1 MKLLHNRSLLATL
14 VIAVAAAF
22 LFLNFQNKP
31 QPMLNINN
39 DDYEAEWKEIDALD
53 KQNLPKSALEKV
65 VALHKKAKKDE
76 NAPQIIKTLI
86 FRGKY
91 QSQLEEDGLVQAI
104 YRMETE
110 IAEADFPTKSLLQSM
125 LAEMYQNYLQNNR
138 WKFQNR
144 TTAVDF
150 KSEDIRTWTI
160 EQLVDKTGELYFAS
174 LKNKKTRQV
183 KIDDFDAIL
192 TKGHNNAGIRPTLYD
207 FLANRAIDYFKN
219 DQAYLTQPENQF
231 QIDNPDL
238 FQSSGA
244 FAEMTIETGDLT
256 SFKYKTLLVFQELA
270 AWHQDAKLK
279 IGNITAEAQKP
290 WLITDLQ
297 RLKFV
302 YDNATLPNKD
312 ELYLQ
317 ALSQWLTSSVNE
329 NNADVWYA
337 IAQFWYQKGSQN
349 FILDEEKDTKI
360 EYNDVITL
368 NENNP
373 TNQWDW
379 KKAHFACQQATEK
392 YANTF
397 AGKQCAAMMN
407 QIEQKTLNL
416 QLEQVNLPNK
426 PLLLLAEYRN
436 IENTFLKVIRFNDQ
450 RRDAL
455 KNAIQEERR
464 RNNNQ
469 VLNYLNSLPTIQQTS
484 NYLKEVGDYR
494 QHTTELILEG
504 LPLGE
509 YCVMIGSKSNF
520 SKTNGAVGYAM
531 TRVSEMG
538 HWYRRN
544 NSGNDEFTV
553 FNRQNGQPMRGVE
566 AYFAGIDYNT
576 TNRQEE
582 IAKYG
587 KSVLTDENGMVTLPD
602 FNEKRQNLRNRN
614 QYVVLF
620 KNGKDTLFLNDQYS
634 NYIYDRNPRMQ
645 QVTHFFLDRAIYRP
659 GQTVYFKGIAIE
671 TGTDRMPS
679 ILTNKKVTVTFRDAN
694 YQEVAKQELQTNEY
708 GTFNG
713 NFTAPQGGLLGRMT
727 IQSSIGN
734 SSKLLRV
741 EEYKRPKFEVDFEP
755 ITGSFKLDETVK
767 VTGKA
772 VAFAGN
778 NIDGASVKYRVVRE
792 VRFPWMPWW
801 YWRGGYNPWSS
812 QSQQIATGEAVTDA
826 EGKFDIEFVA
836 QPDRSVP
843 TDKKPEFIYTVTA
856 DVVDITG
863 ETHTGTQRVKVG
875 TVALQIDVP
884 LAGQINADSLKK
896 LTISSLN
903 LNGEFE
909 AATGTILIEKLKTP
923 ETVFVKRFWQKPDNQ
938 MITESK
944 FKKSFPNMAYGEEDE
959 MQNWK
964 VERTVFETKF
974 DTGVENT
981 KVLET
986 FVLFETGQY
995 VLTIKTKDRFG
1006 TKVEKIK
1013 HFQVYDLNGKNIPVA
1028 AVGWHHL
1035 EQSVFAPHETAQI
1048 YFGTAEKS
1056 LPILFEMERDGKIF
1070 NRKWLTVKDLNKQNY
1085 TIQEQDRGN
1094 VFYHYSYAQHNR
1106 SFNQS
1111 NTLQVPWK
1119 NKDLT
1124 IEYSTFRDKLQP
1136 GHEEE
1141 WTLKIKGPKGEKVAA
1156 EMVAAMYDA
1165 SLDEFAANSWN
1176 MTLFPINYAQFRWE
1190 AKGFSATRP
1199 RFYQEWNNNSGNYGQ
1214 RSFERLNWFGFV
1226 FYQRNVRSWG
1236 GNMPMATM
1244 DAASRSKKSR
1254 SAPAAAPEME
1264 SDMMFMDNS
1273 TVMAKDEIGNLET
1286 VSANAIA
1293 AKPAGVSSEK
1303 EEGDDDDNGNLSN
1316 IKVRT
1321 NLNETVFFFPN
1332 LMTDEEGNVL
1342 IKFTM
1347 NEALTKWKFL
1357 GLAHTKD
1364 LKIGT
1369 TTNEVVTQK
1378 DLMVMPN
1385 APRFFRERD
1394 LIEYTAKVVNL
1405 SDKSLSGTYKLE
1417 LKNPMTGKDVFEA
1430 KGGVTGVQLMLRERD
1445 FKDLQP
1451 GASQLL
1457 SWRFKVPEVSEVSL
1471 IEHTVF
1477 AQAGDFSDA
1486 ERSVVPVLSNRML
1499 VTETMPLPVRENS
1512 TKTFTLQSLKN
1523 SDSETLSHH
1532 QLAVEFTS
1540 NPAWYAVQALPYLME
1555 YPYDCTEQV
1564 FSRYYANTLA
1574 SHVANSTPKI
1584 KAIFEKWRDYEPEA
1598 LASNLSKNQ
1607 ELKSALLEETPWV
1620 LNAQSEEQQKKNI
1633 ALLFDLNKMSHE
1645 QEVAFRKLKERQLP
1659 NGGWSWFP
1667 GGRDSWYITQYLV
1680 EGFGHLDALGVADVT
1695 ENAQTWRMVQD
1706 AVRYIDARM
1715 VERYEELERLVK
1727 EGKTTWEK
1735 DHLGN
1740 LEIHYLYARSFFLN
1754 KQTAQA
1760 NKQNTPAG
1768 KNQKF
1773 IALQGKAQKVFDYYR
1788 GQTDEY
1794 WTKKGMYQEG
1804 LIALANHRVAQPK
1817 TAQAIVKSLRERS
1830 LNSEEMG
1837 MYWKY
1842 NTGYWWY
1849 QLPIETHSLMIEVF
1863 DVVANDAKSV
1873 NDLKVWLLKNK
1884 QTNHWKTTKAT
1895 AAATYALLATGANWL
1910 DESAPVQVNFD
1921 AKAAADLNAQIKTAQ
1936 QSAQAGTGYF
1946 KTTID
1951 GEKID
1956 KSMSTV
1962 TVSNPNQHPAWG
1974 GLYWQYFEDLDKI
1987 KTFEETPLTIKKQLF
2002 LVTDGDKGEQLETI
2016 DNQQL
2021 NPGDKL
2027 KVRIELRVDRDMEYV
2042 HMKDMRASGFE
2053 PINVLSTYKWQDGLG
2068 YYESTRDASTNFFF
2082 SRLPK
2087 GTYVFEY
2094 PLRVVLAGDFSNGVT
2109 TVQSMY
2115 APEFSSHSEGV
2126 RVKVARE

>member
-1 MKLLHNRSLLATL
+1 MKINKFMKLLHRNSIFVTLA
-14 VIAVAAAF
+14 IAVAAAF

-31 QPMLNINN
+31 QTMLTINN
-39 DDYEAEWKEIDALD
+39 GDYEVEWREIDSLD
-53 KQNLPKSALEKV
+53 QQNLPKSALEKV
-65 VALHKKAKKDE
+65 VALHEKAQQE
-76 NAPQIIKTLI
+76 NNPPQIIKTLI
-86 FRGKY
+86 YRGKY

-104 YRMETE
+104 YRMEEE
-110 IAEADFPTKSLLQSM
+110 ITAADFPTQSLLESM
-125 LAEMYQNYLQNNR
+125 LAEMYQNYLENNR

-174 LKNKKTRQV
+174 LENKRTRNV
-183 KIDDFDAIL
+183 EIKDFDAIL
-192 TKGHNNAGIRPTLYD
+192 STGKNHNGIRPTLYD

-219 DQAYLTQPENQF
+219 DQAYLSQPENQF

-238 FQSSGA
+238 FKSSGV
-244 FAEMTIETGDLT
+244 FSEVTIETGDST
-256 SFKYKTLLVFQELA
+256 SFKYKTLLVFQDLL
-270 AWHQDAKLK
+270 AWHQDAKMK
-279 IGNITAEAQKP
+279 IGNITSEAQKP
-290 WLITDLQ
+290 WIIADLQ

-302 YDNATLPNKD
+302 YDNAILPNKD
-312 ELYLQ
+312 ELYLN
-317 ALSQWLTSSVNE
+317 ALSQNLLSSIGE
-329 NNADVWYA
+329 NNADVWYE
-337 IAQFWYQKGSQN
+337 IARFWYQKGSQN
-349 FILDEEKDTKI
+349 LILDEKNESKI
-360 EYNDVITL
+360 EYKDVITL
-368 NENNP
+368 NKNNP

-379 KKAHFACQQATEK
+379 KKANFACGHAMEK
-392 YANTF
+392 YLDSF
-397 AGKQCAAMMN
+397 AGKHASALQRN
-407 QIEQKTLNL
+407 IEQQNLNL
-416 QLEQVNLPNK
+416 QLEQVNLPEK
-426 PLLLLAEYRN
+426 PLLILAEYRN
-436 IENTFLKVIRFNDQ
+436 VEQAFLKAIRFNDQ
-450 RRDAL
+450 RREAL
-455 KNAIQEERR
+455 QNAIQEEHRN
-464 RNNNQ
+464 NNNQ
-469 VLNYLNSLPTIQQTS
+469 VLNYLNGLPTVQKTS
-484 NYLKEVGDYR
+484 NNLPQIGDYR
-494 QHTTELILEG
+494 QHTTELMLEG
-504 LPLGE
+504 LPLGQ
-509 YCVMIGSKSNF
+509 YCVMVSNNADF
-520 SKTNGAVGYAM
+520 SKANGTAGYAF
-531 TRVSEMG
+531 TNISKIG
-538 HWYRRN
+538 NWYRRIN
-544 NSGNDEFTV
+544 TGVDEFTV
-553 FNRQNGQPMRGVE
+553 FNRENGQPMQGVE
-566 AYFAGIDYNT
+566 AYFSKVNYNA
-576 TNRQEE
+576 NNSLEE
-582 IAKYG
+582 VSKDAK
-587 KSVLTDENGMVTLPD
+587 KVVSNENGFLKVPD
-602 FNEKRQNLRNRN
+602 LEKKNRYDNN
-614 QYVVLF
+614 QYSVLF
-620 KNGKDTLFLNDQYS
+620 KSGKDSLYLNDRYS
-634 NYIYDRNPRMQ
+634 SYSYDNNPRKQ
-645 QVTHFFLDRAIYRP
+645 QTTHFFLDRAIYRP
-659 GQTVYFKGIAIE
+659 SQTVYFKGIAIE
-671 TGTDRMPS
+671 TDTERMPS
-679 ILTNKKVTVTFRDAN
+679 ILANKKVTVTFRDAN

-713 NFTAPQGGLLGRMT
+713 NFTAPQGGLLGNMT
-727 IQSSIGN
+727 IQSSIGG
-734 SSKLLRV
+734 SSKNFKV
-741 EEYKRPKFEVDFEP
+741 EEYKRPKFEVNFEP

-801 YWRGGYNPWSS
+801 YWRGGYNPWGSE
-812 QSQQIATGEAVTDA
+812 SQQIATGEAVTDA
-826 EGKFDIEFVA
+826 EGKFDIEFTA
-836 QPDRSVP
+836 LPDRSVP
-843 TDKKPEFIYTVTA
+843 MDKKPEFIYTVSA

-863 ETHTGTQRVKVG
+863 ETHTGTQQVKVG
-875 TVALQIDVP
+875 VIALQIDVP
-884 LAGQINADSLKK
+884 LASQLNADSLKR

-903 LNGEFE
+903 LNGAFE
-909 AATGTILIEKLKTP
+909 AATGIVLIEKLKVP
-923 ETVFVKRFWQKPDNQ
+923 ETVFVKRFWAKPDNQ
-938 MITESK
+938 MIAEGQ
-944 FKKSFPNMAYGEEDE
+944 FKKVFPHLAFGEEDE
-959 MQNWK
+959 IQNWK
-964 VERTVFETKF
+964 VERTVFNEKF
-974 DTGVENT
+974 DTEKAKELLLPKSKLT
-981 KVLET
+981 
-986 FVLFETGQY
+986 TGQY

-1006 TKVEKIK
+1006 TEVEKK
-1013 HFQVYDLNGKNIPVA
+1013 KNFQIYDLSNKNIPVA

-1035 EQSVFAPHETAQI
+1035 EKSVFEPHETAEI

-1056 LPILFEMERDGKIF
+1056 LPILFEMERNGDIIS
-1070 NRKWLTVKDLNKQNY
+1070 RKWLTVKDLNKQNY
-1085 TIQEQDRGN
+1085 TVQEADRGN
-1094 VFYHYSYAQHNR
+1094 VFYHFSYAQHNR

-1111 NTLQVPWK
+1111 NSLQVPWK

-1124 IEYSTFRDKLQP
+1124 IEYSTFRDKLRP
-1136 GHEEE
+1136 GQAEE

-1176 MTLFPINYAQFRWE
+1176 MNLFPMNYSQMRWE

-1199 RFYQEWNNNSGNYGQ
+1199 RFYQGWNNSSGGLGQ
-1214 RSFERLNWFGFV
+1214 RVFERLNWFGFT
-1226 FYQRNVRSWG
+1226 FYQRRYESY
-1236 GNMPMATM
+1236 GNIAMS
-1244 DAASRSKKSR
+1244 AAPRANKRR
-1254 SAPAAAPEME
+1254 SAPAPEME
-1264 SDMMFMDNS
+1264 GDMMAMEDS
-1273 TVMAKDEIGNLET
+1273 VVSEDEIANMET
-1286 VSANAIA
+1286 VSANAVP
-1293 AKPAGVSSEK
+1293 AKIAGVSSKK
-1303 EEGDDDDNGNLSN
+1303 EEEGGENKSDLSN

-1332 LMTDEEGNVL
+1332 LMTDAEGNVL

-1364 LKIGT
+1364 LKFGT

-1405 SDKSLSGTYKLE
+1405 SDKALSGTYKLE
-1417 LKNPMTGKDVFEA
+1417 LKNPMTGEDIFPE
-1430 KGGVTGVQLMLRERD
+1430 KGKTMGVQLLLQERD

-1457 SWRFKVPEVSEVSL
+1457 SWKFKVPDVSEVSL

-1523 SDSETLSHH
+1523 ADSESLSHH
-1532 QLAVEFTS
+1532 QLTVEFTS

-1584 KAIFEKWRDYEPEA
+1584 KAVFEKWRDYEPEA

-1645 QEVAFRKLKERQLP
+1645 QDVAFRKLKERQLS

-1695 ENAQTWRMVQD
+1695 ENGETWRMVRD
-1706 AVRYIDARM
+1706 AISYIDARM
-1715 VERYEELERLVK
+1715 VERYEELEKRVK
-1727 EGKTTWEK
+1727 EGKTKWED

-1760 NKQNTPAG
+1760 NKGNANPSKG
-1768 KNQKF
+1768 QKY
-1773 IALQGKAQKVFDYYR
+1773 IALEGKAQRVFDYYR
-1788 GQTDEY
+1788 GQTDKY

-1804 LIALANHRVAQPK
+1804 LIALANFRVEQPK
-1817 TAQAIVKSLRERS
+1817 TANAIVKSLRERS
-1830 LNSEEMG
+1830 LNSDEMG

-1842 NTGYWWY
+1842 NRGYWWY

-1863 DVVANDAKSV
+1863 DVVAQDAKSV

-1910 DESAPVQVNFD
+1910 DESAPVHVNFD

-1936 QSAQAGTGYF
+1936 QSAQAGMGYF
-1946 KTTID
+1946 KTSID
-1951 GEKID
+1951 GEKVD
-1956 KSMSTV
+1956 KSMATV
-1962 TVSNPNQHPAWG
+1962 TVSNPNKHPAWG
-1974 GLYWQYFEDLDKI
+1974 GMYWQYFEDLDKI

-2002 LVTDGDKGEQLETI
+2002 LVTDGDRGEQLQTI
-2016 DNQQL
+2016 DNEQL
-2021 NPGDKL
+2021 NPGEKL
-2027 KVRIELRVDRDMEYV
+2027 KVRIELRVDRDMEYI

-2053 PINVLSTYKWQDGLG
+2053 PINAMSRYKWQDGLG

-2126 RVKVARE
+2126 RVKVERE